1 MNALNDN
8 KINGISSDSELEAI
22 LEEVRRGTLTADS
35 AEEESEPSKTWSLD
49 DIDRLIAQ
57 TNGEEYVP
65 KKKEPLTPAEDFKRI
80 LRRSEMDTEM
90 FTVKPLSEL
99 SEPEPET
106 RDISSVSE
114 EAEVEGQETFFSS
127 DSDDFDESLFEI
139 ETVIVPED
147 IPEPPPIEKPEEP
160 KGPPT
165 IKPFYEGDSPAS
177 EFFKKKDEPQP
188 EKKPEHIGENE
199 YRTRFFTKLRLED
212 TAEIEV
218 EPNGPVDK
226 SGIVLE
232 RSGRSAEGG
241 LDPLPKVRAAEDV
254 VREGDDKTKVISGTM
269 PAVKEAKVDESDV
282 VEGQIMLTGF
292 DDIPAEVLPE
302 KTSESDVEE
311 ELWEKRRQKAKN
323 FRIVNSPELD
333 DGFESDM
340 EAPAE
345 DVLREEKARKKRE
358 RKQAIEAEESRR
370 VDKEY
375 SDPAERSEL
384 HVRLGELNKKATVG
398 LVIAAA
404 LEFIMIIFNIIP
416 LLADR
421 LSLSTEIFSMNS
433 PVPNIINAVML
444 IIAAAIGNERFFDS
458 ITGIFKGRVTSH
470 TPSAL
475 AIAVALIQN
484 TLAAVVGG
492 QGAEVTVFSVAAVF
506 GVVIE
511 KLADKL
517 RAERTLGNF
526 EVCAY
531 KYEHNMYAVHPIEN
545 ESEIFELGKGL
556 LMGNAELLYSSKV
569 GFTTGFLK
577 NSAADSSDRR
587 LVRLLLPCS
596 AAASVICA
604 VAVGIINKSAMAA
617 ISAFAGTFCVTSP
630 LFVSII
636 PALIERVNGRRL
648 NPEGTMIVSLD
659 SAEKTA
665 AANAVVMDSADI
677 FDRSRCTMHGMKNYE
692 NIRIDD
698 VLLYAAALVIKS
710 GGPLRESFEQ
720 VIDGRQDLLPPVR
733 ELTYE
738 DKLGIAARIHNQK
751 VLFGNRNLLVH
762 HNIQMPDKA
771 IEEKYSH
778 DGRKVI
784 YLAVAESIAAM
795 FVVSYAVDRNL
806 GKYFKVLEENGIQ
819 VLVRTNDVNV
829 TEELIAD
836 SFGLPQETFKV
847 LSAVAGKLFKRR
859 RDAVCDKLPA
869 SIVHDGTAYSML
881 RSVAASCGMESSKK
895 LGTVAQIVLSALGF
909 VLSTALYCTGLGSL
923 MSGLTALGFLVVGL
937 AVCSGVALIN
947 KI

>member
-1 MNALNDN
+1 MNDN

-188 EKKPEHIGENE
+188 EKKPEQIGENE
-199 YRTRFFTKLRLED
+199 DRTRFFTKLRLED

-269 PAVKEAKVDESDV
+269 PAVKEAKTDESDV

-404 LEFIMIIFNIIP
+404 LQFIMIIFNIIP

-458 ITGIFKGRVTSH
+458 ITGIFNGRVTSH

>member
-1 MNALNDN
+1 MNDN

>member
-1 MNALNDN
+1 MNDN

-99 SEPEPET
+99 SEPEPVS

-269 PAVKEAKVDESDV
+269 PAVKEAKADESDV

-358 RKQAIEAEESRR
+358 RKQALEAEESRR

-404 LEFIMIIFNIIP
+404 LQFIMIIFNIIP

>member
-1 MNALNDN
+1 MNDN
-8 KINGISSDSELEAI
+8 KINGMSSDSELDAI
-22 LEEVRRGTLTADS
+22 LEEVRRGTLT

-90 FTVKPLSEL
+90 FTVKPLSEM
-99 SEPEPET
+99 SEPEPES

-127 DSDDFDESLFEI
+127 DNNDFDESLFEI

-269 PAVKEAKVDESDV
+269 PAVKEAKADESDV

-333 DGFESDM
+333 DGFESDL
-340 EAPAE
+340 EASAE

-444 IIAAAIGNERFFDS
+444 IIAAAIDNERFFDS
-458 ITGIFKGRVTSH
+458 ITGLFKGRVTSH

-569 GFTTGFLK
+569 GFTTDFLK
-577 NSAADSSDRR
+577 NSAADSSDRK

>member
-1 MNALNDN
+1 M
-8 KINGISSDSELEAI
+8 SSDSELDAI
-22 LEEVRRGTLTADS
+22 LEEVRRGTLT

-90 FTVKPLSEL
+90 FTVKPLSEM
-99 SEPEPET
+99 SEPEPES

-127 DSDDFDESLFEI
+127 DNNDFDESLFEI

-269 PAVKEAKVDESDV
+269 PAVKEAKADESDV

-333 DGFESDM
+333 DGFESDL
-340 EAPAE
+340 EASAE

-444 IIAAAIGNERFFDS
+444 IIAAAIDNERFFDS
-458 ITGIFKGRVTSH
+458 ITGLFKGRVTSH

-569 GFTTGFLK
+569 GFTTDFLK
-577 NSAADSSDRR
+577 NSAADSSDRK

>member
-1 MNALNDN
+1 MNDN

-114 EAEVEGQETFFSS
+114 EAEVEGQETFFNS

-269 PAVKEAKVDESDV
+269 PAVKEAKADESDV

-358 RKQAIEAEESRR
+358 RKQALEAEESRR

-404 LEFIMIIFNIIP
+404 LQFIMIIFNIIP

-444 IIAAAIGNERFFDS
+444 IVAAAIGNERFFDS

-604 VAVGIINKSAMAA
+604 VAVGIISKSAMAA

>member
-269 PAVKEAKVDESDV
+269 PAVKEAKADESDV

-358 RKQAIEAEESRR
+358 RKQALEAEESRR

-404 LEFIMIIFNIIP
+404 LQFIMIIFNIIP

-806 GKYFKVLEENGIQ
+806 GRYFKVLEENGIQ

>member
-254 VREGDDKTKVISGTM
+254 VREGGDKTKVISGTM
-269 PAVKEAKVDESDV
+269 PAVKEAKDDESDV

-358 RKQAIEAEESRR
+358 RKQALEAEESRR

-404 LEFIMIIFNIIP
+404 LQFIMIIFNIIP

-458 ITGIFKGRVTSH
+458 ITGLFKGRVTSH

-569 GFTTGFLK
+569 GFTTDFLK
-577 NSAADSSDRR
+577 NSAADSSDRK

>member
-1 MNALNDN
+1 MNDN

-269 PAVKEAKVDESDV
+269 PAVKEAKDDESDV

-404 LEFIMIIFNIIP
+404 LQFIMIIFNIIP

-604 VAVGIINKSAMAA
+604 VAVGIISKSAMAA

>member
-1 MNALNDN
+1 MNDN

-99 SEPEPET
+99 SEPEPES

-269 PAVKEAKVDESDV
+269 PAVKEAKDDESDV

-358 RKQAIEAEESRR
+358 RKQALEAEESRR

-404 LEFIMIIFNIIP
+404 LQFIMIIFNIIP

>member
-1 MNALNDN
+1 MNDN

-269 PAVKEAKVDESDV
+269 PAVKEAKTDESDV

-404 LEFIMIIFNIIP
+404 LQFIMIIFNIIP

-458 ITGIFKGRVTSH
+458 ITGIFNGRVTSH

>member
-1 MNALNDN
+1 MNDN
-8 KINGISSDSELEAI
+8 KINGMSSDSELDAI

-269 PAVKEAKVDESDV
+269 PAVKEAKDDESDV

-404 LEFIMIIFNIIP
+404 LQFIMIIFNIIP

>member
-177 EFFKKKDEPQP
+177 EFFKKKDEPQL

-269 PAVKEAKVDESDV
+269 PAVKEAKADESDV

-358 RKQAIEAEESRR
+358 RKQALEAEESRR

-404 LEFIMIIFNIIP
+404 LQFIMIIFNIIP

-492 QGAEVTVFSVAAVF
+492 QGTEVTVFSVAAVF

>member
-1 MNALNDN
+1 MNDN
-8 KINGISSDSELEAI
+8 KINGMSSDSELDAI
-22 LEEVRRGTLTADS
+22 LEEVRRGTLT

-90 FTVKPLSEL
+90 FTVKPLSEM
-99 SEPEPET
+99 SEPEPES

-127 DSDDFDESLFEI
+127 DNNDFDESLFEI

-147 IPEPPPIEKPEEP
+147 IPEPPPIEKPEEL

-269 PAVKEAKVDESDV
+269 PAVKEAKADESDV

-333 DGFESDM
+333 DGFESDL

-444 IIAAAIGNERFFDS
+444 IIAAAIDNERFFDS
-458 ITGIFKGRVTSH
+458 ITGLFKGRVTSH

-569 GFTTGFLK
+569 GFTTDFLK
-577 NSAADSSDRR
+577 NSAADSSDRK

>member
-1 MNALNDN
+1 MNDN
-8 KINGISSDSELEAI
+8 KINGMSSDSELDAI
-22 LEEVRRGTLTADS
+22 LEEVRRGTLT

-90 FTVKPLSEL
+90 FTVKPLSEM
-99 SEPEPET
+99 SEPEPES

-127 DSDDFDESLFEI
+127 DNNDFDESLFEI

-147 IPEPPPIEKPEEP
+147 IPEPPPIEKPEEL

-269 PAVKEAKVDESDV
+269 PAVKEAKADESDV

-333 DGFESDM
+333 DGFESDL

-444 IIAAAIGNERFFDS
+444 IIAAAIDNERFFDS
-458 ITGIFKGRVTSH
+458 ITGLFKGRVTSH

-569 GFTTGFLK
+569 GFTTDFLK
-577 NSAADSSDRR
+577 NSAADSSDRKF
-587 LVRLLLPCS
+587 VRLLLPCS

-648 NPEGTMIVSLD
+648 NPEGTMIVSLE

>member
-35 AEEESEPSKTWSLD
+35 AEEESKPSKTWSLD

-269 PAVKEAKVDESDV
+269 PAVKEAKDDESDV

-358 RKQAIEAEESRR
+358 RKQALEAEESRR

-398 LVIAAA
+398 LVIAAV
-404 LEFIMIIFNIIP
+404 LEFIMIIINIIP

-444 IIAAAIGNERFFDS
+444 IIAAAIDNERFFDS
-458 ITGIFKGRVTSH
+458 ITGLFKGRVTSH

-569 GFTTGFLK
+569 GFTTDFLK
-577 NSAADSSDRR
+577 NSAADSSDRK

>member
-1 MNALNDN
+1 M
-8 KINGISSDSELEAI
+8 SSDSELEAI

-99 SEPEPET
+99 SEPEPES

-269 PAVKEAKVDESDV
+269 PAVKEAKADESDV

-358 RKQAIEAEESRR
+358 RKQALEAEESRR

-404 LEFIMIIFNIIP
+404 LQFIMIIFNIIP

-444 IIAAAIGNERFFDS
+444 IVAAAIGNERFFDS

-604 VAVGIINKSAMAA
+604 VAVGIISKSAMAA

>member
-1 MNALNDN
+1 MNDN

-269 PAVKEAKVDESDV
+269 PAVKEAKADESDV

-358 RKQAIEAEESRR
+358 RKQALEAEESRR

-404 LEFIMIIFNIIP
+404 LEFIMIIFNIIL

-720 VIDGRQDLLPPVR
+720 VIDGRQDLLPSVR

-923 MSGLTALGFLVVGL
+923 MSGLTALGFLVIGL

>member
-99 SEPEPET
+99 SEPEPES

-269 PAVKEAKVDESDV
+269 PAVKEAKDDESDV

-404 LEFIMIIFNIIP
+404 LQFIMIIFNIIP

-604 VAVGIINKSAMAA
+604 VTVGIINKSAMAA

>member
-1 MNALNDN
+1 MNDN
-8 KINGISSDSELEAI
+8 KINGMSSDSELDAI
-22 LEEVRRGTLTADS
+22 LEEVRRGTLT

-90 FTVKPLSEL
+90 FTVKPLSEM
-99 SEPEPET
+99 SEPEPES

-127 DSDDFDESLFEI
+127 DNDDFDESLFEI

-269 PAVKEAKVDESDV
+269 PAVKEAKADESDV

-333 DGFESDM
+333 DGFESDL

-358 RKQAIEAEESRR
+358 RKQALEAEESRR

-444 IIAAAIGNERFFDS
+444 IIAAAIDNERFFDS
-458 ITGIFKGRVTSH
+458 ITGLFKGRVTSH

-569 GFTTGFLK
+569 GFTTDFLK
-577 NSAADSSDRR
+577 NSAADSSDRK

-836 SFGLPQETFKV
+836 SFCLPQETFKV

-923 MSGLTALGFLVVGL
+923 MSGLTALGFLFVGL

>member
-35 AEEESEPSKTWSLD
+35 AEEESKPSKTWSLD

-269 PAVKEAKVDESDV
+269 PAVKEAKADESDV

-404 LEFIMIIFNIIP
+404 LQFIMIIFNIIP

>member
-1 MNALNDN
+1 MNDN

-99 SEPEPET
+99 SEPEPES

-127 DSDDFDESLFEI
+127 DNDDFDESLFEI

-218 EPNGPVDK
+218 EPNGLVDK

-269 PAVKEAKVDESDV
+269 PAVKEAKADESDV

-292 DDIPAEVLPE
+292 DYIPAEVLPE
-302 KTSESDVEE
+302 KTSEIDVEE

-358 RKQAIEAEESRR
+358 RKQALEAEESRR

-444 IIAAAIGNERFFDS
+444 IIAAAIDNERFFDS
-458 ITGIFKGRVTSH
+458 ITGLFKGRVTSH

-569 GFTTGFLK
+569 GFTTDFLK
-577 NSAADSSDRR
+577 NSAADSSDRK

-881 RSVAASCGMESSKK
+881 RSVAASCGMASSKK

>member
-1 MNALNDN
+1 MNDN

-269 PAVKEAKVDESDV
+269 PAVKEAKADESDV

-358 RKQAIEAEESRR
+358 RKQALEAEESRR

-404 LEFIMIIFNIIP
+404 LQFIMIIFNIIP

-604 VAVGIINKSAMAA
+604 VAVGIISKSAMAA

>member
-1 MNALNDN
+1 MNDN

-99 SEPEPET
+99 SEPESES

-358 RKQAIEAEESRR
+358 RKQALEAEESRR

-404 LEFIMIIFNIIP
+404 LQFIMIIFNIIP

>member
-1 MNALNDN
+1 M
-8 KINGISSDSELEAI
+8 
-22 LEEVRRGTLTADS
+22 
-35 AEEESEPSKTWSLD
+35 
-49 DIDRLIAQ
+49 
-57 TNGEEYVP
+57 
-65 KKKEPLTPAEDFKRI
+65 
-80 LRRSEMDTEM
+80 
-90 FTVKPLSEL
+90 
-99 SEPEPET
+99 
-106 RDISSVSE
+106 
-114 EAEVEGQETFFSS
+114 
-127 DSDDFDESLFEI
+127 
-139 ETVIVPED
+139 PED

-269 PAVKEAKVDESDV
+269 PAVKEAKADESDV

-292 DDIPAEVLPE
+292 DYIPAEVLPE
-302 KTSESDVEE
+302 KTSEIDVEE

-358 RKQAIEAEESRR
+358 RKQALEAEESRR

-444 IIAAAIGNERFFDS
+444 IIAAAIDNERFFDS
-458 ITGIFKGRVTSH
+458 ITGLFKGRVTSH

-569 GFTTGFLK
+569 GFTTDFLK
-577 NSAADSSDRR
+577 NSAADSSDRK

-881 RSVAASCGMESSKK
+881 RSVAASCGMASSKK

>member
-1 MNALNDN
+1 MNDN

-269 PAVKEAKVDESDV
+269 PAVKEAKADESDV

-358 RKQAIEAEESRR
+358 RKQALEAEESRR

-404 LEFIMIIFNIIP
+404 LQFIMIIFNIIP

-604 VAVGIINKSAMAA
+604 VAVGIISKSAMAA

-795 FVVSYAVDRNL
+795 FVVSYAVDMNL

>member
-1 MNALNDN
+1 MNDN

-99 SEPEPET
+99 SEPESES

-269 PAVKEAKVDESDV
+269 PAVKEAKADESDV

-358 RKQAIEAEESRR
+358 RKQALEAEESRR

-404 LEFIMIIFNIIP
+404 LQFIMIIFNIIP

-596 AAASVICA
+596 AATSVICA

-659 SAEKTA
+659 SAEKAA

>member
-1 MNALNDN
+1 MNDN

-269 PAVKEAKVDESDV
+269 PAVKEAKDDESDV

-358 RKQAIEAEESRR
+358 RKQALEAEESRR

-404 LEFIMIIFNIIP
+404 LQFIMIIFNIIP

-636 PALIERVNGRRL
+636 PALIERANGRRL

>member
-1 MNALNDN
+1 MNDN

-22 LEEVRRGTLTADS
+22 LEEVRRGTLTTDS

-269 PAVKEAKVDESDV
+269 PAVKEAKADESDV

-358 RKQAIEAEESRR
+358 RKQALEAEESRR

-404 LEFIMIIFNIIP
+404 LQFIMIIFNIIP

-444 IIAAAIGNERFFDS
+444 IVAAAIGNERFFDS

>member
-99 SEPEPET
+99 SEPEPES

-127 DSDDFDESLFEI
+127 DNDDFDESLFEI

-232 RSGRSAEGG
+232 RSGRSVEGG

-269 PAVKEAKVDESDV
+269 PAVKEAKAD
-282 VEGQIMLTGF
+282 
-292 DDIPAEVLPE
+292 
-302 KTSESDVEE
+302 ESDVEE

-358 RKQAIEAEESRR
+358 RKQALEAEESRR

-444 IIAAAIGNERFFDS
+444 IIAAAIDNERFFDS
-458 ITGIFKGRVTSH
+458 ITGLFKGRVTSH

-569 GFTTGFLK
+569 GFTTDFLK
-577 NSAADSSDRR
+577 NSAADSSDRK

-636 PALIERVNGRRL
+636 PALIERVNDRRL

-881 RSVAASCGMESSKK
+881 RSVAASCGMASSKK

>member
-99 SEPEPET
+99 NEPEPET

-269 PAVKEAKVDESDV
+269 PAVKEAKDDESDV

-358 RKQAIEAEESRR
+358 RKQALEAEESRR

-404 LEFIMIIFNIIP
+404 LQFIMIIFNIIP

>member
-1 MNALNDN
+1 MNDN

-269 PAVKEAKVDESDV
+269 PAVKEAKDDESDV

-358 RKQAIEAEESRR
+358 RKQALEAEESRR

-404 LEFIMIIFNIIP
+404 LQFIMIIFNIIP

-604 VAVGIINKSAMAA
+604 VAVGIISKSAMAA

-937 AVCSGVALIN
+937 AVCSGVALVN

>member
-1 MNALNDN
+1 M
-8 KINGISSDSELEAI
+8 SSDSELDAI

-90 FTVKPLSEL
+90 FTVKPLSEM
-99 SEPEPET
+99 SEPEPES

-127 DSDDFDESLFEI
+127 DNDDFDESLFEI

-188 EKKPEHIGENE
+188 EKKPEQIGENE

-269 PAVKEAKVDESDV
+269 PAVKEAKADESDV

-333 DGFESDM
+333 DGFESDL

-358 RKQAIEAEESRR
+358 RKQALEAEESRR

-398 LVIAAA
+398 LVIAAV
-404 LEFIMIIFNIIP
+404 LEFIMIIINIIP

-444 IIAAAIGNERFFDS
+444 IIAAAIDNERFFDS
-458 ITGIFKGRVTSH
+458 ITGLFKGRVSSP

-526 EVCAY
+526 EVCA
-531 KYEHNMYAVHPIEN
+531 
-545 ESEIFELGKGL
+545 
-556 LMGNAELLYSSKV
+556 
-569 GFTTGFLK
+569 
-577 NSAADSSDRR
+577 
-587 LVRLLLPCS
+587 
-596 AAASVICA
+596 
-604 VAVGIINKSAMAA
+604 
-617 ISAFAGTFCVTSP
+617 
-630 LFVSII
+630 
-636 PALIERVNGRRL
+636 
-648 NPEGTMIVSLD
+648 
-659 SAEKTA
+659 
-665 AANAVVMDSADI
+665 
-677 FDRSRCTMHGMKNYE
+677 
-692 NIRIDD
+692 
-698 VLLYAAALVIKS
+698 
-710 GGPLRESFEQ
+710 
-720 VIDGRQDLLPPVR
+720 
-733 ELTYE
+733 
-738 DKLGIAARIHNQK
+738 
-751 VLFGNRNLLVH
+751 
-762 HNIQMPDKA
+762 
-771 IEEKYSH
+771 
-778 DGRKVI
+778 
-784 YLAVAESIAAM
+784 
-795 FVVSYAVDRNL
+795 
-806 GKYFKVLEENGIQ
+806 
-819 VLVRTNDVNV
+819 
-829 TEELIAD
+829 
-836 SFGLPQETFKV
+836 
-847 LSAVAGKLFKRR
+847 
-859 RDAVCDKLPA
+859 
-869 SIVHDGTAYSML
+869 
-881 RSVAASCGMESSKK
+881 
-895 LGTVAQIVLSALGF
+895 
-909 VLSTALYCTGLGSL
+909 
-923 MSGLTALGFLVVGL
+923 
-937 AVCSGVALIN
+937 
-947 KI
+947 

>member
-1 MNALNDN
+1 MNDN

-269 PAVKEAKVDESDV
+269 PAVKEAKDDESDV

-358 RKQAIEAEESRR
+358 RKQALEAEESRR

-404 LEFIMIIFNIIP
+404 LQFIMIIFNIIP

-937 AVCSGVALIN
+937 AVGSGVALIN

>member
-1 MNALNDN
+1 MNDN
-8 KINGISSDSELEAI
+8 KINGMSSDSELDAI

-99 SEPEPET
+99 SEPEPES

-127 DSDDFDESLFEI
+127 DNDDFDESLFEI

-232 RSGRSAEGG
+232 RSGRSVEGG

-269 PAVKEAKVDESDV
+269 PAVKEAKADESDV

-358 RKQAIEAEESRR
+358 RKQALEAEESRR

-375 SDPAERSEL
+375 SDPGERSEL

-444 IIAAAIGNERFFDS
+444 IIAAAIDNERFFDS
-458 ITGIFKGRVTSH
+458 ITGLFKGRVTSH

-569 GFTTGFLK
+569 GFTTDFLK
-577 NSAADSSDRR
+577 NSAADSSDRK

>member
-80 LRRSEMDTEM
+80 LHRSEMDTEM

-269 PAVKEAKVDESDV
+269 PAVKEAKDDESDV

-358 RKQAIEAEESRR
+358 RKQALEAEESRR

-404 LEFIMIIFNIIP
+404 LQFIMIIFNIIP

-569 GFTTGFLK
+569 GFTTDFLK
-577 NSAADSSDRR
+577 NSAADSSDRK

>member
-1 MNALNDN
+1 MNDN

-269 PAVKEAKVDESDV
+269 PAVKEAKADESDV

-358 RKQAIEAEESRR
+358 RKQALEAEESRR

-404 LEFIMIIFNIIP
+404 LQFIMIIFNIIP

>member
-1 MNALNDN
+1 MNDN

-99 SEPEPET
+99 SEPESES

-269 PAVKEAKVDESDV
+269 PAVKEAKADESDV

-358 RKQAIEAEESRR
+358 RKQALEAEESRR

-404 LEFIMIIFNIIP
+404 LQFIMIIFNIIP

>member
-1 MNALNDN
+1 MNDN

-99 SEPEPET
+99 SEPEPES

-254 VREGDDKTKVISGTM
+254 VREGGDKTKVISGTM
-269 PAVKEAKVDESDV
+269 PAVKEAKDDESDV

-404 LEFIMIIFNIIP
+404 LQFIMIIFNIIP